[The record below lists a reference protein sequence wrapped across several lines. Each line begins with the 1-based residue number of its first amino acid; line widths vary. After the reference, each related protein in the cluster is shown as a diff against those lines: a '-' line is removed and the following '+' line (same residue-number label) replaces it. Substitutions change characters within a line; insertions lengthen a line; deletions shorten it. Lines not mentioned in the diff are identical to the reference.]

1 MPPSFGS
8 PLALAVL
15 LSMTASLPAA
25 STPSPAL
32 APQSGNAAGPHWVDA
47 WSAAPDSAGP
57 PLQAQTV
64 RQIVRPSVGGS
75 ALRLRLSNLFGAGP
89 VTIGPVHVA
98 IHAEGSAIVEG
109 SDRAVTFAGKSSV
122 TIAKGADAL
131 SDPVA
136 LPVQA
141 LQELAVSLYLAT
153 STGASTVHGD
163 GQQTAFITEGGD
175 ATAATRYPDGEV
187 AGNRFFLT
195 DVEVATDAA
204 RSIVMLGDSVTDGFG
219 STKDGNGRMPDA
231 LASRLQ
237 ADPALAS
244 ISVVNSGIA
253 GNRLLNDGPI
263 GPSMLARMDRDA
275 LAKPGVQWIVLLAGI
290 NDIGVAGSPDTPADD
305 VSAQQIIDG
314 MKTVIARAHA
324 KHIKVVGGTIT
335 PNGGYDWPFHTGAG
349 EKKRQAVNTWIRS
362 GGAFD
367 AVVDFENV
375 VRDPQHRDRLLPA
388 FDSGDHMHPND
399 AGYKAM
405 AGAIDLRRFAAEQ

>member
-1 MPPSFGS
+1 MPFPIRT
-8 PLALAVL
+8 PLVLAVL
-15 LSMTASLPAA
+15 LSMAASLPAA
-25 STPSPAL
+25 ATTSPSL
-32 APQSGNAAGPHWVDA
+32 APLGGAAGAHWVDA
-47 WSAAPDSAGP
+47 WSASPDSPGP

-64 RQIVRPSVGGS
+64 RQIVQPTVSGS
-75 ALRLRLSNLFGAGP
+75 GLRLRLSNLFGAGP
-89 VTIGPVHVA
+89 VTIGPVHVG
-98 IHAEGSAIVEG
+98 IHANGSAIVES
-109 SDRAVTFAGKSSV
+109 SDRAVTFSGKTSI

-141 LQELAVSLYLAT
+141 LQELAVSLYLPTA
-153 STGASTVHGD
+153 TGASTVHGD
-163 GQQTAFITEGGD
+163 GQQTAFITESGD
-175 ATAATRYPDGEV
+175 ATAATDFPDGEI
-187 AGNRFFLT
+187 ASSRFFLT
-195 DVEVATDAA
+195 DVEVETGTA

-244 ISVVNSGIA
+244 FSVVNSGIA

-324 KHIKVVGGTIT
+324 KGIRIVGGTIT
-335 PNGGYDWPFHTGAG
+335 PNGGYDWPFHTAAG
-349 EKKRQAVNTWIRS
+349 EKKRQTVNAWIR
-362 GGAFD
+362 GAGAFD

-375 VRDPQHRDRLLPA
+375 VRDPQHKDRLLPA

-405 AGAIDLRRFAAEQ
+405 AGAIDLREFAGKQ